1 MDNELMNF
9 EDICELYKVDE
20 DTRKVLLRRLKEI
33 GATIE
38 QDNNIIVNM
47 PLFKEIDK
55 MKEMI
60 EGMIKH
66 EQKIKDIKKNEII
79 SWIKAIKENI
89 DIDIKRID
97 KGFVD
102 DFYLHR
108 VKNGIEEAYKRLNEY
123 KVADEKIKML
133 QDLDEFG

>member
-1 MDNELMNF
+1 M
-9 EDICELYKVDE
+9 
-20 DTRKVLLRRLKEI
+20 KEI
-33 GATIE
+33 
-38 QDNNIIVNM
+38 
-47 PLFKEIDK
+47 
-55 MKEMI
+55 I

-79 SWIKAIKENI
+79 SWIKAIKENV